1 MTFFDKSFIGK
12 DSMPISNRADEG
24 HKGDSTAQDQI
35 SPHNIHGSAGKSQ
48 AENASFVDFDSKR
61 GVVERLQS
69 IESLSNDGMAS
80 RKYHRSNKPSNV
92 GHQGVS

>member
-1 MTFFDKSFIGK
+1 MIEANDELLVTFFDKSFIGK

-24 HKGDSTAQDQI
+24 HKGDSAAQDQI
-35 SPHNIHGSAGKSQ
+35 SPHNIHGSAGKS
-48 AENASFVDFDSKR
+48 DFDSKR

-92 GHQGVS
+92 GH